1 MDIQHFLLI
10 LWARR
15 YVVLGT
21 LAATVLAALGVTL
34 MLPDKYDATTALLI
48 TFRDQQAPMLSV
60 QMAPSYMAT
69 QFDIIQSQS
78 VALKVVDKLK
88 LAEQATARE
97 LWQDATDGKGSIRHW
112 LADVLRKDLT
122 LKPTPDSRVLNLTYR
137 GTDPRFATALAN
149 AFADAYIET
158 NLELSV
164 DPARRDSAWLDSQ
177 LTALRQRLEQAQAR
191 LSAFQRERGIV
202 ASDER
207 LDIETAR
214 LNELSSQLVQAEGLM
229 HDAETRQQELTR
241 IRKGG
246 GSIESLREF
255 SSDGY
260 LQSLKVDLARR
271 EADLVQLQKQYG
283 ANHPQLQRTEA
294 EVASLRGRLAT
305 ALDRLTRSVANEAD
319 IAHRRAEALRKELDA
334 QRAKVLAFKEARD
347 QMPSL
352 ERDVLSAQ
360 AAYDVAAQRYN
371 ESQLQSRESDTN
383 VAVLTPAVVPTER
396 SSPKPKLNLIIG
408 VFLGALFGTGAAL
421 LLELLMPKVRSPRML
436 EQRLNLPV
444 LGVLEGPA

>member
-1 MDIQHFLLI
+1 MDIQHFLQI

-15 YVVLGT
+15 YVALAVLGV
-21 LAATVLAALGVTL
+21 TVLAILGFSL
-34 MLPDKYDATTALLI
+34 MLPDKYNATTALLI
-48 TFRDQQAPMLSV
+48 TFREQQGPMLPV

-88 LAEQATARE
+88 LADTPTARE
-97 LWQDATDGKGSIRHW
+97 AWQQATGGQGSLRHW
-112 LADVLRKDLT
+112 LADRLRKELT
-122 LKPTPDSRVLNLTYR
+122 IEPARESRVLNLSYR
-137 GTDPRFATALAN
+137 GTDPRFVATLAN

-164 DPARRDSAWLDSQ
+164 DPARRDSAWLESQ
-177 LTALRQRLEQAQAR
+177 LTALRQRLEEAQSR

-214 LNELSSQLVQAEGLM
+214 LNELSSQLVQAEGL
-229 HDAETRQQELTR
+229 ETRQQELTR

-255 SSDGY
+255 STDGY
-260 LQSLKVDLARR
+260 LQNLKVDLARR

-283 ANHPQLQRTEA
+283 ANHPQLQRAEA
-294 EVASLRGRLAT
+294 EVASVRGRLAT

-319 IAHRRAEALRKELDA
+319 IAHSRVEALRKELDA

-347 QMPSL
+347 QMPTL
-352 ERDVLSAQ
+352 ERDVMSAQ

-371 ESQLQSRESDTN
+371 ESLLQSRVSDTN
-383 VAVLTPAVVPTER
+383 VAVLTPAVPPTSP
-396 SSPKPKLNLIIG
+396 SSPNIRLNLVIA
-408 VFLGALFGTGAAL
+408 VFLGTLLGVGLAL
-421 LLELLMPKVRSPRML
+421 LLELLLPKVRGPRML

>member
-1 MDIQHFLLI
+1 MDIQHFLQI

-15 YVVLGT
+15 YVLLGT
-21 LAATVLAALGVTL
+21 LAATVLAALGITL

-48 TFRDQQAPMLSV
+48 TFHDQQAPMLSV
-60 QMAPSYMAT
+60 QMAPSYMTT
-69 QFDIIQSQS
+69 QFDIIQSQN

-88 LAEQATARE
+88 LAEQAAARE
-97 LWQDATDGKGSIRHW
+97 RWQAATDGQGSIHHW
-112 LADVLRKDLT
+112 LADVLRRDLT
-122 LKPTPDSRVLNLTYR
+122 LKPSPDSRVLNLIYR
-137 GTDPRFATALAN
+137 GTDPRFAATLAN

-164 DPARRDSAWLDSQ
+164 DPARRDSAWLDS
-177 LTALRQRLEQAQAR
+177 LTTLRQRLEDAQAR

-255 SSDGY
+255 STDGY
-260 LQSLKVDLARR
+260 LQSIKVDLARR
-271 EADLVQLQKQYG
+271 EADLVQLQEQYG

-294 EVASLRGRLAT
+294 EVANLRGRLST

-319 IAHRRAEALRKELDA
+319 IAHSRVETLRKELDA

-347 QMPSL
+347 QMPTL
-352 ERDVLSAQ
+352 ERDVMSAQ

-371 ESQLQSRESDTN
+371 ESQLQSRVSDTN
-383 VAVLTPAVVPTER
+383 VAVLTPAVVPTRR
-396 SSPKPKLNLIIG
+396 SSPNPRFNLMIG
-408 VFLGALFGTGAAL
+408 VFLGTLFGAGAAL

-436 EQRLNLPV
+436 EQHLNLPV